1 MDLSEFDSML
11 DSKKPT
17 ERKKYETVQPGTY
30 RVEILSE
37 TTKMNKAGT
46 GEYLELVLRVEDDIF
61 KGQRIWDRLSL
72 KTNEFARVKLSRIKQ
87 ACSIEKLKSSEEL
100 VGHKLR
106 VKTKI
111 RVWNGGES
119 AEVVEYLPYHA
130 EPRVVNP
137 QPGKEFNNDDYP
149 F

>member
-1 MDLSEFDSML
+1 MDLSEFDAML
-11 DSKKPT
+11 AESKPP
-17 ERKKYETVQPGTY
+17 ERRKFETVQPGTY

-46 GEYLELVLRVEDDIF
+46 GEYLELVLRVEDGDF
-61 KGQRIWDRLSL
+61 KGQRIWDRLAL
-72 KTNEFARVKLSRIKQ
+72 KTNEFARVKLGRIKQ
-87 ACSIEKLKSSEEL
+87 VCSIEKLKSSDEL

-111 RVWNGGES
+111 RVWDGGES
-119 AEVVEYLPYHA
+119 ADVVEYLPYHA
-130 EPRVVNP
+130 EAQVVNP
-137 QPGKEFNNDDYP
+137 QPGKELINDDFP